1 MVKKHYTIDYAEG
14 VEEDLAE
21 LRAYDQARI
30 LDKIDEQLIYAPAR
44 ETRNKKMLVGLV
56 PPWDYIEPAWELR
69 VGEYRVF
76 YDVDEKTLTVTIR
89 AIRFKPP
96 DKTTEDILW

>member
-1 MVKKHYTIDYAEG
+1 M
-14 VEEDLAE
+14 AE

-30 LDKIDEQLIYAPAR
+30 LDKIDAQLIYEPAR
-44 ETRNKKMLVGLV
+44 ETRNKKKLVGLV
-56 PPWDYIEPAWELR
+56 LPWDYIEPAWESR

-89 AIRFKPP
+89 AIHFKPP
-96 DKTTEDILW
+96 NKTTEDILW

>member
-1 MVKKHYTIDYAEG
+1 MARKQYVIDYAED
-14 VEEDLAE
+14 VEEDLTG

-30 LDKIDEQLIYAPAR
+30 LDKIDEQLIYEPTR

-76 YDVDEKTLTVTIR
+76 YDVDERTLTVTIR

>member
-1 MVKKHYTIDYAEG
+1 MARKRYAIDYAEG

-30 LDKIDEQLIYAPAR
+30 PDKIDEQLIYEPAR

-69 VGEYRVF
+69 IGEYRVF
-76 YDVDEKTLTVTIR
+76 YDMDEKTLTVTIR

-96 DKTTEDILW
+96 DKTTEEILW

>member
-30 LDKIDEQLIYAPAR
+30 LDKIDE
-44 ETRNKKMLVGLV
+44 
-56 PPWDYIEPAWELR
+56 
-69 VGEYRVF
+69 
-76 YDVDEKTLTVTIR
+76 
-89 AIRFKPP
+89 
-96 DKTTEDILW
+96 

>member
-1 MVKKHYTIDYAEG
+1 
-14 VEEDLAE
+14 
-21 LRAYDQARI
+21 
-30 LDKIDEQLIYAPAR
+30 
-44 ETRNKKMLVGLV
+44 MLVGLV

-69 VGEYRVF
+69 VSEYRVF

>member
-1 MVKKHYTIDYAEG
+1 MVKKRYTIAYAEG
-14 VEEDLAE
+14 IEEDLAQV
-21 LRAYDQARI
+21 RAYDQVRI
-30 LDKIDEQLIYAPAR
+30 LDKIDEQLIYEPGR

-56 PPWDYIEPAWELR
+56 PSWDSSNLYGSYASAIIESSTMWTP
-69 VGEYRVF
+69 
-76 YDVDEKTLTVTIR
+76 KTLTVTIQ

>member
-1 MVKKHYTIDYAEG
+1 MARNRYLIDYAEG
-14 VEEDLAE
+14 VEGDLAV
-21 LRAYDQARI
+21 LRTYDQARI
-30 LDKIDEQLIYAPAR
+30 LDKIDEQLIYEPAR

-76 YDVDEKTLTVTIR
+76 YDVDEKTLTATIR

>member
-1 MVKKHYTIDYAEG
+1 MVKKRYAIAYAEG
-14 VEEDLAE
+14 LEEDLAQV
-21 LRAYDQARI
+21 RAYDQARI
-30 LDKIDEQLIYAPAR
+30 LDKIDEQLIYEPGR

-56 PPWDYIEPAWELR
+56 PSWDYIELVWELC
-69 VGEYRVF
+69 VGDYRVF
-76 YDVDEKTLTVTIR
+76 YDVDAKTLTVTIQ

>member
-1 MVKKHYTIDYAEG
+1 MARKRYDIDYVEG
-14 VEEDLAE
+14 IEEDLAK

-30 LDKIDEQLIYAPAR
+30 LDKIDKQLIYQPAR
-44 ETRNKKMLVGLV
+44 ETRNKKTLVGLV
-56 PPWDYIEPAWELR
+56 PPWDYIESAWELR

-96 DKTTEDILW
+96 SKTTEDILW